1 MVFQACQGVVIG
13 FPSVLGPFIS
23 LTMRFDPLLPS
34 LVLLFRVIM
43 ISLQCTTHTLHTSYR
58 GFHVTTAIRTMEVPL
73 SHSTRLSAGGASES
87 SRPRLREQL
96 GKFPSRPTV
105 ALLETPM
112 HCFLRHL
119 PSASS
124 SLRTARLQ
132 SRFAHLRSLGPC
144 SAHIHIPRTARRV
157 PQVRLNS
164 TLPPSVP
171 EQKTW
176 IDRLPPK
183 VRPYLYLTR
192 IDKPIGTL
200 LLFYPCSQS
209 TWVSFLVHMSN
220 QMCFLEQLGQ
230 SPWRL
235 TLYTFHFQHL
245 SPISACVE
253 SEPWS

>member
-1 MVFQACQGVVIG
+1 MLLQQSGQWKFLSSVCQWRVRLVTPTPSGTIG
-13 FPSVLGPFIS
+13 QV
-23 LTMRFDPLLPS
+23 
-34 LVLLFRVIM
+34 
-43 ISLQCTTHTLHTSYR
+43 
-58 GFHVTTAIRTMEVPL
+58 
-73 SHSTRLSAGGASES
+73 
-87 SRPRLREQL
+87 
-96 GKFPSRPTV
+96 PSRPTV

-119 PSASS
+119 PYASS

-132 SRFAHLRSLGPC
+132 SRFAHLRPLGPC
-144 SAHIHIPRTARRV
+144 SALIHSPRTVRRV

-176 IDRLPPK
+176 IDRLSPK

-209 TWVSFLVHMSN
+209 TWVSFLVHLSN
-220 QMCFLEQLGQ
+220 RMRFLGQLGQ
-230 SPWRL
+230 SPWQP
-235 TLYTFHFQHL
+235 TLCTFRSQRL
-245 SPISACVE
+245 SPISACAE
-253 SEPWS
+253 SGPWS